1 MIVPLVVAFAFF
13 MEFVD
18 ATVLTTALP
27 DMARDLGA
35 TPAEV
40 SITITAYIVSLAVF
54 IPASGWM
61 CDRFGTRT
69 VFRAAIAIFTLASLF
84 CGISETLPQLIAARS
99 LQGIGG
105 AMMVPVGRL
114 IILKSFPKSEFLRA
128 MSYVTVPAFLGPVVG
143 PAIGGYLSTYMSW
156 RWIFFV
162 NLPFGFI
169 AIALVSLYIKNFK
182 AEKPAALDW
191 LGSILTG
198 ASLMALMYAFD
209 MVGANKTDDKITLT
223 VLFAGGLLL
232 GILAILH
239 ARRHKAPILD
249 LSLFKIPTFL
259 IANDA
264 GSIFRIA
271 HGGMSIL
278 TPILLQL
285 GFGMTAFHSG
295 LVTLCAA
302 LGSVV
307 AKGTTRN
314 WLKRMGFRSML
325 IWNTTGSG
333 LSLFVLCLFTP
344 STPVFIMIAVLIG
357 SSYLRSMEYLA
368 LSTLV
373 FSDVPPPQASGAAS
387 LGAMSQQMGQG
398 IGVALAAAVLE
409 SAPHWTG
416 TAPLSAGAIQWT
428 IAVMGAMMLVGAL
441 FFLRLPKNAGE
452 SVSGHQAFKPT
463 PFQNQE
469 VSR

>member
-18 ATVLTTALP
+18 STVLTTALP
-27 DMARDLGA
+27 DMARELNA

-61 CDRFGTRT
+61 SDRFGTRT
-69 VFRAAIAIFTLASLF
+69 VFRAAIAVFTLASLL

-128 MSYVTVPAFLGPVVG
+128 MSYVTVPAFLGPVLG
-143 PAIGGYLSTYMSW
+143 PPIGGFLSTYWSW

-162 NLPFGFI
+162 NLPFGLI
-169 AIALVSLYIKNFK
+169 AIVLVSLYIKNFK
-182 AEKPAALDW
+182 AEKPSPLDW

-198 ASLMALMYAFD
+198 GSLMALMYAFD
-209 MVGANKTDDKITLT
+209 MVGAHKTDEALTLAL
-223 VLFAGGLLL
+223 LFGGGLLL
-232 GILAILH
+232 GVLAILH

-271 HGGMSIL
+271 HGGMMIL

-285 GFGMTAFHSG
+285 GFGMTAFQSG
-295 LVTLCAA
+295 LVTLCGA

-307 AKGTTRN
+307 AKGTTKN
-314 WLKRMGFRSML
+314 WLKRVGFRSML
-325 IWNTTGSG
+325 VWNTAACG
-333 LSLFVLCLFTP
+333 LSVLVFCFFTA
-344 STPVFIMIAVLIG
+344 STPVFVIIAVLVG
-357 SSYLRSMEYLA
+357 SGYLRSCEYLS

-373 FSDVPPPQASGAAS
+373 FADVPIVNSPP
-387 LGAMSQQMGQG
+387 G
-398 IGVALAAAVLE
+398 IG
-409 SAPHWTG
+409 
-416 TAPLSAGAIQWT
+416 T
-428 IAVMGAMMLVGAL
+428 I
-441 FFLRLPKNAGE
+441 
-452 SVSGHQAFKPT
+452 S
-463 PFQNQE
+463 
-469 VSR
+469 